1 MSELYM
7 LDLKEGD
14 KLILV
19 GTFGCLP
26 LEAGSCSEAQATVE
40 LLQLCVW
47 LPRSAPALFLYALV

>member
-1 MSELYM
+1 MSELYV

-26 LEAGSCSEAQATVE
+26 LEAGSCSEAQATLE
-40 LLQLCVW
+40 LLQ
-47 LPRSAPALFLYALV
+47 PRAAPALFLYALV